1 MRGHPPRWQAR
12 LSAMMWELIHQNRK
26 KSLLLFAG
34 MAFLLSALGYFIGAY
49 FDPGGGGLVGLVA
62 AIGIWMALTLLTV
75 TSGDEILLKVSR
87 AREVTKDIHPRLFN
101 IVEEMKIASG
111 LPGMPKV
118 YIIDDPSPNAFA
130 IGMKPEKSAI
140 AVTAGLVSRLNRD
153 ELQGVVAHEM
163 SHIVNRDTQ
172 LMTVAGIMLGSI
184 VLISHFFLRS
194 MWFVPSSSRRYRKG
208 GGGGSPQL
216 QLAMIAITIALA
228 ILAPIFARL
237 IYLAISRRREYLAD
251 ATAAQLTRYPEGLA
265 SALEKIAASG
275 LPLESANKAT
285 APMYIVN
292 PFVEKRAALA
302 TLTSTHPPTEERIR
316 ILRSMAG
323 LADYRA
329 YQRAYAKIKGKPTA
343 VIPPSGIRGTKQ
355 LQARE
360 ASAEAEPEMGEK
372 AVTRDVMDI
381 MRAVNGYAFLVC
393 ACGLKMKLPPEL
405 ESPTVTCPKCGRENR
420 VPTAELAA
428 VGAVVG
434 AAAGLGAGPGSSEP
448 APRAE
453 TGGERYEYKRKGTGW
468 ESFGCAC
475 GNLLQISPAFR
486 GTVVTCRLCG
496 RNTVI
501 K

>member
-1 MRGHPPRWQAR
+1 
-12 LSAMMWELIHQNRK
+12 MMWELIHQNRK
-26 KSLLLFAG
+26 RSLLLFVG
-34 MAFLLSALGYFIGAY
+34 MAFLLSALGYFVGAY
-49 FDPGGGGLVGLVA
+49 FDPDRGGIVGLA
-62 AIGIWMALTLLTV
+62 TAIGIWIALTLLTV
-75 TSGDEILLKVSR
+75 TSGDEILLKISG
-87 AREVTKDIHPRLFN
+87 AREVTRDVHPRLFN
-101 IVEEMKIASG
+101 VVEEMKIASG
-111 LPGMPKV
+111 LPAMPKV

-130 IGMKPEKSAI
+130 AGMKPEKSAI

-172 LMTVAGIMLGSI
+172 LMTVAGVMLGSI

-208 GGGGSPQL
+208 GGGGGGPQF
-216 QLAMIAITIALA
+216 QLVMILITIALA
-228 ILAPIFARL
+228 ILAPVFARL

-265 SALEKIAASG
+265 SALEKIASSG
-275 LPLESANKAT
+275 LALESANKAT

-292 PFVEKRAALA
+292 PFIEKGAALSSLA
-302 TLTSTHPPTEERIR
+302 STHPPTEERIK
-316 ILRSMAG
+316 ILRGMAG

-329 YQRAYAKIKGKPTA
+329 YQRAYAKIMGKPAA

-355 LQARE
+355 LQVRGPSSE
-360 ASAEAEPEMGEK
+360 VETVLGKK
-372 AVTRDVMDI
+372 AATRDVVDI

-405 ESPTVTCPKCGRENR
+405 ESPSVTCPKCGRDNHI
-420 VPTAELAA
+420 PAAELAT

-434 AAAGLGAGPGSSEP
+434 AVTEAGTASGPPPPPEAEP
-448 APRAE
+448 V
-453 TGGERYEYKRKGTGW
+453 GERYEYARKSAGW
-468 ESFGCAC
+468 ESFSCPC
-475 GNLLQISPAFR
+475 GNLLQLSPAFR
-486 GTVVTCRLCG
+486 GTLVSCKLCE